1 MYYARVV
8 GEVVASCKSEPLK
21 GAKLLLIDPISETGK
36 STGAHRV
43 AVDTVRAGVS
53 DLVACVG
60 SREASVAL
68 EHAFVPVDDAI
79 IGVVDAIG

>member
-8 GEVVASCKSEPLK
+8 GEVIASRKSDPLK
-21 GAKLLLIDPISETGK
+21 GSKLLLIEPISETGV
-36 STGAHRV
+36 STGLHRV

-60 SREASVAL
+60 SREAAL
-68 EHAFVPVDDAI
+68 ALDDTFVPVDDAI
-79 IGVVDAIG
+79 VGVVDAIG

>member
-8 GEVVASCKSEPLK
+8 GEVVATSKSASLK
-21 GAKLLLIDPISETGK
+21 GAKLLLIDPISESGK

-43 AVDTVRAGVS
+43 AVDTVRAGIS

-60 SREASVAL
+60 SREAAL
-68 EHAFVPVDDAI
+68 ALDDTFAPVDDAI